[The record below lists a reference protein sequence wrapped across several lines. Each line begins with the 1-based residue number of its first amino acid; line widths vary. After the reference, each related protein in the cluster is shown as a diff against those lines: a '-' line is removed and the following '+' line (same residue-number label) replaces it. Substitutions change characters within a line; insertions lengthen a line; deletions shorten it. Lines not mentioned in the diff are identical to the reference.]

1 MIGFGYAGEAGLM
14 NGILALLLGG
24 MGWAMIVVATGT
36 PWSSGLGVDN
46 SKISARTPLERKRS
60 SLVHCRRL
68 DHLPSWLPLQ
78 P

>member
-36 PWSSGLGVDN
+36 PWSYW
-46 SKISARTPLERKRS
+46 
-60 SLVHCRRL
+60 
-68 DHLPSWLPLQ
+68 SWC
-78 P
+78 